1 MAMSL
6 IFTCEQCGF
15 SVEGWD
21 EGNPYIINSKGKRV
35 YCYHPSLETEMEQVV
50 VELLGPIY
58 TEQARNEVLA
68 TRTGNAAD
76 HVCMHCGNIFKLDP
90 KHDPMQCPK
99 CRQWEAADAVKAFEM
114 GGMPCPKCHGTMS
127 EGEMGAIS

>member
-58 TEQARNEVLA
+58 TDKARDEVLE
-68 TRTGNAAD
+68 TRTGNASD
-76 HVCMHCGNIFKLDP
+76 HICLKCAEIFKLDP
-90 KHDPMQCPK
+90 DHDK
-99 CRQWEAADAVKAFEM
+99 NE
-114 GGMPCPKCHGTMS
+114 CPKCHHPEVLDVYIMGGKCCPKCQGKMS
-127 EGEMGAIS
+127 EGEDGAIS

>member
-1 MAMSL
+1 M
-6 IFTCEQCGF
+6 
-15 SVEGWD
+15 EGWD
-21 EGNPYIINSKGKRV
+21 EGNPYIMNSKGERV

-58 TEQARNEVLA
+58 TEQARDEVLA

-76 HVCMHCGNIFKLDP
+76 HVCLKCAKIFKLDP
-90 KHDPMQCPK
+90 DRDPMQCPK
-99 CRQWEAADAVKAFEM
+99 CHHPELVNAFEM

-127 EGEMGAIS
+127 EGKMGAIS